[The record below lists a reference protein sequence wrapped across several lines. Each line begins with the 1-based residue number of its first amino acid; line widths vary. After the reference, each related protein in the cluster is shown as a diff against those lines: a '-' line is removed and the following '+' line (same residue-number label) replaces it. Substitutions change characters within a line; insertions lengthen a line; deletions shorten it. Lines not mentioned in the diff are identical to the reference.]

1 MDGIA
6 EGSEE
11 LDFDDE
17 ESWDSGSSVTS
28 FGENEDDVGFIHYPG
43 IKCLERKKI
52 PPFSSRGG
60 TGCRISI
67 ISSDQLTHFLT
78 QTSLKVASQTT
89 F

>member
-43 IKCLERKKI
+43 IECLERKKI
-52 PPFSSRGG
+52 LLFPRGG
-60 TGCRISI
+60 VPGVGYR
-67 ISSDQLTHFLT
+67 
-78 QTSLKVASQTT
+78 
-89 F
+89 